1 MMAQPTCL
9 VADIGGTNTRMAI
22 SDGLIL
28 RDDSIKRFK
37 NAEHET
43 FYTIIDLYLS
53 QMGLTQVDRAA
64 VAVAGP
70 VTGGRAEMTNLDWVF
85 EGKKIAEKTGAT
97 HVGLLNDL
105 QAQGHSLHLLRGDD
119 IQTLMHGNHAPSPT
133 DTKIVIGM
141 GTGFNAAP
149 VYHTK
154 TGTHVP
160 PAEIGHARIA
170 VAGATQARIVDA
182 IAQVEGFVS
191 NEHILAGRGLER
203 IDAILN
209 NRHDRSAADIMT
221 AASAGDSTA
230 VSVAETQ
237 AQFAGSVYGDMALA
251 NLPLGGLYLIGGV
264 ARALSPYLSQPIF
277 ADAFCDKGRFA
288 TFNKQFSVYVIL
300 DDFAALKG
308 CASFVTS
315 LA

>member
-1 MMAQPTCL
+1 MSQPTCL

-22 SDGLIL
+22 SDGLTL
-28 RDDSIKRFK
+28 RGDSITRFK
-37 NAEHET
+37 NADHST
-43 FYTIIDLYLS
+43 FYEIIDLYLS
-53 QMGLTQVDRAA
+53 QMGLTRVDRAA

-70 VTGGRAEMTNLDWVF
+70 VSGGRAEMTNLDWTF
-85 EGKKIAEKTGAT
+85 EDTKIATKTGAA

-105 QAQGHSLHLLRGDD
+105 QAQGHSLHLLDRED
-119 IQTLMHGNHAPSPT
+119 ILTVMQGNRQARPT
-133 DTKIVIGM
+133 DTQIVIGM

-149 VYHTK
+149 VYHTQS
-154 TGTHVP
+154 GTHVP

-170 VAGATQARIVDA
+170 TANDVQARVVDA
-182 IAQVEGFVS
+182 IAQAEGFVS

-203 IDAILN
+203 IDAALN
-209 NRHDRSAADIMT
+209 NRQDRSAADIM
-221 AASAGDSTA
+221 AAAQSGDASAIM
-230 VSVAETQ
+230 VAQTQ

-251 NLPLGGLYLIGGV
+251 TLPLGGIYLIGGV
-264 ARALSPYLSQPIF
+264 ARALSPYLSDKKF

-288 TFNKQFSVYVIL
+288 TFNQQFSVHVIL

-308 CASFVTS
+308 CPSYVMS

>member
-1 MMAQPTCL
+1 MSQPTCL

-22 SDGLIL
+22 SDGLTL
-28 RDDSIKRFK
+28 RNDSIMRFK
-37 NAEHET
+37 NADHAT
-43 FYTIIDLYLS
+43 FYDIIDLYLS
-53 QMGLTQVDRAA
+53 QMGLAQVDRTA

-70 VTGGRAEMTNLDWVF
+70 VSGGRAEMTNLDWMF
-85 EGKKIAEKTGAT
+85 EDTKIATKTGAS

-105 QAQGHSLHLLRGDD
+105 QAQGHSLHLLHSND
-119 IQTLMHGNHAPSPT
+119 IQTLMRGNHQAGPT
-133 DTKIVIGM
+133 DTQIVIGM

-149 VYHTK
+149 VYHTN

-170 VAGATQARIVDA
+170 AAGAVQARVVDA

-203 IDAILN
+203 IDAALN
-209 NRHDRSAADIMT
+209 NRQDRSAADIM
-221 AASAGDSTA
+221 ADAQAGDASAIM
-230 VSVAETQ
+230 VAQTQ

-251 NLPLGGLYLIGGV
+251 TLPLGGIYLIGGV
-264 ARALSPYLSQPIF
+264 ARALSPYLSQAVF
-277 ADAFCDKGRFA
+277 SDAFCDKGRFA
-288 TFNKQFSVYVIL
+288 EFNKQFSVHVIL
-300 DDFAALKG
+300 DDFAALRG
-308 CASFVTS
+308 CASFVMS